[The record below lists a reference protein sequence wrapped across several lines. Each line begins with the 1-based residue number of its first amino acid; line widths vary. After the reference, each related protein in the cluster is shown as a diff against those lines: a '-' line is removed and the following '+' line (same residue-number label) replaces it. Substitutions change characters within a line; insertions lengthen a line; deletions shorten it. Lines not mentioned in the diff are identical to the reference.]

1 LPSDSG
7 SRCQVMYGKFT
18 IGSVSLTNSAMSPFR
33 LLMLFAWALERADDF
48 DPLVANEESEED
60 PDDVS
65 L

>member
-1 LPSDSG
+1 
-7 SRCQVMYGKFT
+7 
-18 IGSVSLTNSAMSPFR
+18 MSPFR